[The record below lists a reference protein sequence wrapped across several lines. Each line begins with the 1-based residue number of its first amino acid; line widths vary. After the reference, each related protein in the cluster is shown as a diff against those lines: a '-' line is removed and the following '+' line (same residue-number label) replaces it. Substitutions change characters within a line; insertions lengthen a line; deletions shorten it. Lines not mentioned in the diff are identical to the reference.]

1 MMSEAPELQEWQT
14 EDATFVTHG
23 EGHWVG
29 EEVREIVEHEEP
41 AAEIDAIEAEEVD
54 EHELNF
60 CPDVAADLVD
70 AKQHSLEISEL
81 PLVPSSLPPPPPL
94 RPPSAGAERRWPP
107 FSPAMLA
114 SGRSRLIAQEILRL
128 AQIEAGLD
136 RPSRIR
142 LPGLTGAE
150 RRWPPLST
158 AMLASGRRFLIAQE
172 NLRVAQIAE
181 GLDRPSWIRLPG
193 LTIGETIRL
202 GYQ

>member
-1 MMSEAPELQEWQT
+1 
-14 EDATFVTHG
+14 
-23 EGHWVG
+23 
-29 EEVREIVEHEEP
+29 
-41 AAEIDAIEAEEVD
+41 
-54 EHELNF
+54 
-60 CPDVAADLVD
+60 LVD

-128 AQIEAGLD
+128 AQIKAELD
-136 RPSRIR
+136 RPS
-142 LPGLTGAE
+142 
-150 RRWPPLST
+150 ST

-172 NLRVAQIAE
+172 NLRVAQIAV
-181 GLDRPSWIRLPG
+181 GRDRPSWIRLPG

>member
-41 AAEIDAIEAEEVD
+41 AAEIDAIVAEEVD
-54 EHELNF
+54 ELDIYELNF

-128 AQIEAGLD
+128 AQIEAELD
-136 RPSRIR
+136 RPS
-142 LPGLTGAE
+142 
-150 RRWPPLST
+150 ST

-172 NLRVAQIAE
+172 NLRVAQIAV
-181 GLDRPSWIRLPG
+181 GRDRPSWIRLPG